1 MSQKWSN
8 FGPRSSRRPEPPS
21 PQGVWSG
28 DHGEA
33 ETSKMLTFGQLPVIG
48 DRQPAS
54 SAVPQ
59 DDVAA
64 RLVIDGVKRTKI
76 GDNLA
81 NPG

>member
-1 MSQKWSN
+1 
-8 FGPRSSRRPEPPS
+8 
-21 PQGVWSG
+21 
-28 DHGEA
+28 
-33 ETSKMLTFGQLPVIG
+33 MLTFGQLPVIG